1 MCRFSAEP
9 DDRPPRGRGRGD
21 RGLNRRWG
29 SERNTHN
36 AGLFSNSVISLLID
50 DLHLPG
56 LLLSFFFL
64 LFSILLLVTPFL
76 S

>member
-1 MCRFSAEP
+1 MSWLPELVVYVCRFSAEP

-36 AGLFSNSVISLLID
+36 AGLFFRLSNKSS
-50 DLHLPG
+50 H
-56 LLLSFFFL
+56 
-64 LFSILLLVTPFL
+64 
-76 S
+76 